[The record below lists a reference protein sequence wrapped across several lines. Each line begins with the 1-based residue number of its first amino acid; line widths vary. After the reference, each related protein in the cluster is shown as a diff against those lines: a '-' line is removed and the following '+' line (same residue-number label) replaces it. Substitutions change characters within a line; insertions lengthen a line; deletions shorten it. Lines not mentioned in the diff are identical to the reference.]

1 MKKLIFGGFMM
12 LSGILGTGILIAGTM
27 ANDMMINGQWS
38 FLWNLSRFGLI
49 PALVIFIVIGVVGL
63 LLGIWG
69 VFEKNK

>member
-63 LLGIWG
+63 LLGLWG